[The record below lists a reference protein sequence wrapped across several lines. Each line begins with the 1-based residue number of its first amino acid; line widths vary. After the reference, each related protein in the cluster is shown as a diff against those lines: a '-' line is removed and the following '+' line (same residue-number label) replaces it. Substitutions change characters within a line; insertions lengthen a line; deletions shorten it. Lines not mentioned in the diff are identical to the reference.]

1 MVYTSCIDQ
10 YQEVGYMKKILVSGF
25 SILFTLAMVLQFDSS
40 VNLAVD
46 DRPIFNDLPNQH

>member
-1 MVYTSCIDQ
+1 
-10 YQEVGYMKKILVSGF
+10 MKKILVSGF

-40 VNLAVD
+40 VNLVVD